1 MFQNFLLKKM
11 LKAKGV
17 PEAQIDMFVAM
28 MEKNPELFTKIANEV
43 QEKVKSGM
51 SQTDAGLLVMKKYEE
66 DLKRFKRLCQK

>member
-66 DLKRFKRLCQK
+66 ELKKLM